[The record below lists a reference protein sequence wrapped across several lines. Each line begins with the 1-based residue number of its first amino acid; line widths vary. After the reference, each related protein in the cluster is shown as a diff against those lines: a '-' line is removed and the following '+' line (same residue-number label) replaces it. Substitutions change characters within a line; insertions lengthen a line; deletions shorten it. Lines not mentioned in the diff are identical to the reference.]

1 MKKLVKLGLI
11 VGVIVVLAKIVK
23 AKKAKWE
30 GLSESEIRDKLET
43 RLPKRMPGEK
53 RAAVVDKVVSK
64 MREKG
69 ALLEE
74 EPSVSAPT
82 DSGGEGD
89 EPDSDDN
96 RHARN
101 PATSPHRSET
111 HVLRAA
117 VLSAVCQV

>member
-1 MKKLVKLGLI
+1 MKKLLKLGLI
-11 VGVIVVLAKIVK
+11 AGAIVVLAKIVT

-30 GLSESEIRDKLET
+30 GLTESEIRDKLET

-53 RAAVVDKVVSK
+53 RAAVVDKLVSK

-74 EPSVSAPT
+74 EPSESAAT

-96 RHARN
+96 KARKESGDIT
-101 PATSPHRSET
+101 AS
-111 HVLRAA
+111 V
-117 VLSAVCQV
+117 

>member
-11 VGVIVVLAKIVK
+11 VGVIVVLAKIVT

-30 GLSESEIRDKLET
+30 GLTESEMRDKLET

-53 RAAVVDKVVSK
+53 RAAVVDKLVSK

-74 EPSVSAPT
+74 EEPSESAPT

-89 EPDSDDN
+89 EPDSDVN
-96 RHARN
+96 KARKESGDIT
-101 PATSPHRSET
+101 ASF
-111 HVLRAA
+111 
-117 VLSAVCQV
+117 

>member
-11 VGVIVVLAKIVK
+11 VGVIVVLAKIVM

-30 GLSESEIRDKLET
+30 GLTESEIRDKLET

-53 RAAVVDKVVSK
+53 RAAGVDKLVSK

-74 EPSVSAPT
+74 EEPSESAPT

-96 RHARN
+96 KAGKESGDIT
-101 PATSPHRSET
+101 AS
-111 HVLRAA
+111 V
-117 VLSAVCQV
+117 

>member
-1 MKKLVKLGLI
+1 VKKLVKLGLI

-53 RAAVVDKVVSK
+53 RAAVVDKLVSK

-74 EPSVSAPT
+74 EDPSVSAPT

-96 RHARN
+96 KARKESGDIT
-101 PATSPHRSET
+101 A
-111 HVLRAA
+111 
-117 VLSAVCQV
+117 SA

>member
-11 VGVIVVLAKIVK
+11 VGVIVVLAKIVA

-30 GLSESEIRDKLET
+30 GLTESEIRDKLER

-53 RAAVVDKVVSK
+53 RAAVADKVVSK

-74 EPSVSAPT
+74 EEPSVSAT
-82 DSGGEGD
+82 THSGGEGD
-89 EPDSDDN
+89 EPNSDDSK
-96 RHARN
+96 AREESGDIT
-101 PATSPHRSET
+101 AS
-111 HVLRAA
+111 V
-117 VLSAVCQV
+117 

>member
-11 VGVIVVLAKIVK
+11 VGAIAVIAKIVA

-30 GLSESEIRDKLET
+30 GLTESEIRDKLET
-43 RLPKRMPGEK
+43 GLPKRMPGEK
-53 RAAVVDKVVSK
+53 RAAVADKVVSK

-96 RHARN
+96 KARKESGDIT
-101 PATSPHRSET
+101 A
-111 HVLRAA
+111 
-117 VLSAVCQV
+117 SA

>member
-11 VGVIVVLAKIVK
+11 VGVIVVLAKIVM

-30 GLSESEIRDKLET
+30 GLTESEIRDKLET

-53 RAAVVDKVVSK
+53 RAAVVDKLVSK

-69 ALLEE
+69 ALLEEE

-96 RHARN
+96 KARKESGDIT
-101 PATSPHRSET
+101 AS
-111 HVLRAA
+111 V
-117 VLSAVCQV
+117 

>member
-30 GLSESEIRDKLET
+30 GLTESEIRDKLET
-43 RLPKRMPGEK
+43 RLPKRMRGEK
-53 RAAVVDKVVSK
+53 RAAVVDKLVSK

-74 EPSVSAPT
+74 EEPSESAPT

-96 RHARN
+96 NARKESGDIT
-101 PATSPHRSET
+101 AS
-111 HVLRAA
+111 V
-117 VLSAVCQV
+117 

>member
-11 VGVIVVLAKIVK
+11 VGVIVVLAKIVT

-30 GLSESEIRDKLET
+30 GLTESDLRDKLET

-53 RAAVVDKVVSK
+53 RAAVVDRLVSK

-74 EPSVSAPT
+74 EEPSESAPT
-82 DSGGEGD
+82 DSGSEGD

-96 RHARN
+96 KAGKESGDIT
-101 PATSPHRSET
+101 AS
-111 HVLRAA
+111 V
-117 VLSAVCQV
+117 